1 MSEIERT
8 RIQPSGLLAPKSY
21 PFSLGLRVRGGEL
34 LFISGQVSTDLD
46 RNVIGPGDMAAQTKQ
61 VFRNM
66 GLVLDE
72 AGASFSDIVELTTKL
87 VGRQNLESHVAAV
100 NELFPT
106 LFPDGIYPANNV
118 LFINGLYREEF
129 LLEVKAI
136 AILHGYR

>member
-8 RIQPSGLLAPKSY
+8 RIQPSGLLDPKSY
-21 PFSLGLRVRGGEL
+21 PFSWGLRVRGGEL

-72 AGASFSDIVELTTKL
+72 AGASFSDIVELTTYL

-118 LFINGLYREEF
+118 LFIDSLYREEF
-129 LLEVKAI
+129 LLEIKAI
-136 AILHGYR
+136 AVLH